1 MDPEEQIVTVEKLMK
16 HVNKGDLQGA
26 LQFVHPE
33 FVIVEQP
40 GLPYEGEWRGHE
52 GFVNLLTY
60 IGTIWRGW
68 RDTPYPYQ
76 LASVGSRVM
85 KETRSIATAVATGE
99 QIEMDFMEVLEFKDD
114 LIHTIRPYYWDPE
127 LVRRVTAGSPP
138 PPSRGASV

>member
-1 MDPEEQIVTVEKLMK
+1 MAPEEQIATVDELMN
-16 HVNKGDLQGA
+16 HVHKGDL
-26 LQFVHPE
+26 H
-33 FVIVEQP
+33 
-40 GLPYEGEWRGHE
+40 
-52 GFVNLLTY
+52 
-60 IGTIWRGW
+60 GTIWKGW

-85 KETRSIATAVATGE
+85 KETRSTATAVATGE

-138 PPSRGASV
+138 APSRGTGA